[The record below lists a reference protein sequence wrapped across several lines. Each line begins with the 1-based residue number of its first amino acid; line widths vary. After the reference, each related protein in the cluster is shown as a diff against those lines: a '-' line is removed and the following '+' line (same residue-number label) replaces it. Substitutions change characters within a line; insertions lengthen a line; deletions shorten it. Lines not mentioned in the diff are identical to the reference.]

1 MSSVKTQ
8 PKLTVH
14 VLCSG
19 IRYGLGENRLYEL
32 FKAAWLQNP
41 GALSY
46 SGKGENLIPTIHVI
60 DLARLTRRMVQA
72 GSAKTAQD
80 KAIRAK
86 QYIFAIDRTSRP
98 TQKKLIEGISRGI
111 GTGKANDRG
120 IDAYSHLPIDQKE
133 FLMINLKMRASD
145 AFKDGEVPED
155 AGEEAEEIAK
165 KLKFPW
171 HCEKGIIEN
180 IRRLNEEFNTNRGLH
195 PVKIFI
201 TGPPASGKTYYSERI
216 ANYYNIPRVHAKELV
231 QRAFALSKFEEG
243 QGTELGE
250 EIRAKIEELKDAI
263 VAQIEEARQ
272 ALGDDAGEPEEID
285 REKLSVRLPDEILF
299 KILRIRLTENDCRNR
314 GYILDGFPRNYK
326 QAQEVFLYRPKKLDE
341 NGEEIVEDEPELEE
355 GEEKSYDGFVIR
367 EDIFPKSFILLDAK
381 ESNDNLL
388 LKRVKDNLREQDAF
402 GTHYNSAD
410 MDRRLKAYRIA
421 NNSQVAEPSLKNFFS
436 EKGGLQLQEELDCT
450 STSTAVSLKSFKI
463 YIERF
468 EKPFNYMTFDQQ
480 DEKVHVA
487 QERVVLDSKAQ
498 LTKQAVEREEIVEK
512 EVRKQK
518 EAYTK
523 HRLEQIKEYERDVL
537 DAKSQPIR
545 QYLMDNLVPIL
556 TEGLLEICKR
566 TPTDPVDYLAEY
578 LFRRSLDVPY
588 PDPTS
593 Y

>member
-86 QYIFAIDRTSRP
+86 QYIIAIDRTSRP
-98 TQKKLIEGISRGI
+98 TQKKLIEGISRGT

-231 QRAFALSKFEEG
+231 LKRSSYTDLRSLMRTEKRLSKMN
-243 QGTELGE
+243 Q
-250 EIRAKIEELKDAI
+250 
-263 VAQIEEARQ
+263 
-272 ALGDDAGEPEEID
+272 
-285 REKLSVRLPDEILF
+285 
-299 KILRIRLTENDCRNR
+299 
-314 GYILDGFPRNYK
+314 
-326 QAQEVFLYRPKKLDE
+326 
-341 NGEEIVEDEPELEE
+341 
-355 GEEKSYDGFVIR
+355 
-367 EDIFPKSFILLDAK
+367 
-381 ESNDNLL
+381 
-388 LKRVKDNLREQDAF
+388 
-402 GTHYNSAD
+402 NS
-410 MDRRLKAYRIA
+410 RKA
-421 NNSQVAEPSLKNFFS
+421 
-436 EKGGLQLQEELDCT
+436 
-450 STSTAVSLKSFKI
+450 
-463 YIERF
+463 
-468 EKPFNYMTFDQQ
+468 
-480 DEKVHVA
+480 
-487 QERVVLDSKAQ
+487 
-498 LTKQAVEREEIVEK
+498 
-512 EVRKQK
+512 
-518 EAYTK
+518 
-523 HRLEQIKEYERDVL
+523 
-537 DAKSQPIR
+537 
-545 QYLMDNLVPIL
+545 
-556 TEGLLEICKR
+556 
-566 TPTDPVDYLAEY
+566 
-578 LFRRSLDVPY
+578 RRSPMMGL
-588 PDPTS
+588 
-593 Y
+593 

>member
-80 KAIRAK
+80 KAIHAK

-111 GTGKANDRG
+111 GTGKTNDRG

-155 AGEEAEEIAK
+155 AAEEADEIAK

-285 REKLSVRLPDEILF
+285 REKLSVRLTDEILF

-314 GYILDGFPRNYK
+314 GYILDGFPKNYK

-388 LKRVKDNLREQDAF
+388 LKRVKDNLREQEAF

>member
-272 ALGDDAGEPEEID
+272 AQGDDAGEPEEID

-314 GYILDGFPRNYK
+314 GYILDGFPKNYK

-498 LTKQAVEREEIVEK
+498 LTKQSVEREEIVEK

>member
-498 LTKQAVEREEIVEK
+498 LTKQAVEMEEIVEK